1 MRIINRHIKKFINLC
16 LITMLMINLISFY
29 NNALIVFAKGN
40 DIEVAG
46 TKYGFDEKNDY
57 VFEDAISVE
66 SSSKTETYGKF
77 YISGNVESSDM
88 HNNYL
93 SYAIDEGLFTISY
106 DYDDKLLNANED
118 ELHLSSDDGKKI
130 NGKRINSKIQ
140 KGTIIIQTSKDGDI
154 WCDASL
160 MSDIFEKTPIN
171 KEPIYESTDIQLI
184 NGTYYR
190 VIVVYELKQRTKDN
204 KYWVDEYKTNK
215 YAEVYEF
222 YAYNRNAASVTPPAK
237 DNRFSLGEKKRADKY
252 EGYSQ
257 PVPIKDD
264 GDPHYGWEIGE
275 FFVGGYTEMKGT
287 NTFIKETGD
296 RVSLWFNL
304 KQDINNCNNKDG
316 IYVVSDENGY
326 DQELETERTYFGKGA
341 LIIKKTNSDGTKE
354 KPVIYTNFLEASASP
369 DADIKVSLFEEG
381 DYQVT
386 LDYELKYDKTKIPL
400 VDFSVFPEK
409 ARYKISFSFS
419 IRNGNTIVFFKDVG
433 NNDSELTTGSC
444 TENEIKVDYAKSKY
458 LKVYYERSTLNG
470 NVFDVRKNTVV
481 SDGDVF
487 KDEGVYKFT
496 ITNET
501 TGQTTEKI
509 LCIGNEELLQK
520 YYQFLANGYVNDDNN
535 TPEEAPVNIPEKS
548 ESDTTKPQVT
558 NINIYI
564 TIIPIVIVL
573 ASIGFFVKNR
583 NKKIIEKGNKE
594 NEESDNTIS

>member
-1 MRIINRHIKKFINLC
+1 MKTINKCLQKIAKLC
-16 LITMLMINLISFY
+16 LISMLMFSSISF
-29 NNALIVFAKGN
+29 NHDALIVFGEGN
-40 DIEVAG
+40 DVEVAG
-46 TKYGFDEKNDY
+46 TKYEFEEKNDY

-106 DYDDKLLNANED
+106 DYDDKLLNASVD

-130 NGKRINSKIQ
+130 NGKNINSKIQ
-140 KGTIIIQTSKDGDI
+140 KGTILLQTSKDGEI
-154 WCDASL
+154 WHDASL
-160 MSDIFEKTPIN
+160 MSNVFEKTPIN
-171 KEPIYESTDIQLI
+171 KEPIYESTDIQLL

-190 VIVVYELKQRTKDN
+190 VIVAYELKQRTKDN
-204 KYWVDEYKTNK
+204 KYWKDEYKTSK

-222 YAYNRNAASVTPPAK
+222 YAYNRNATSVKAPAK
-237 DNRFSLGEKKRADKY
+237 DNRFTLGEKKRAEKY

-264 GDPHYGWEIGE
+264 SDPHYGWDIGE
-275 FFVGGYTEMKGT
+275 FFIGGFTEMKG
-287 NTFIKETGD
+287 NDTFLKETGD

-304 KQDINNCNNKDG
+304 KQDINNCNNKDA

-354 KPVIYTNFLEASASP
+354 KPIIYTNFLEASASP
-369 DADIKVSLFEEG
+369 NADIKVSLFEEG

-386 LDYELKYDKTKIPL
+386 LDYELKYDKTKIPGI
-400 VDFSVFPEK
+400 DFSVFPEK

-419 IRNGNTIVFFKDVG
+419 IRNGNTIVFFKDIG
-433 NNDSELTTGSC
+433 NNDSELKTGSC
-444 TENEIKVDYAKSKY
+444 TENGIKVDYAKSKY
-458 LKVYYERSTLNG
+458 LTVYYERSTLNG

-509 LCIGNEELLQK
+509 LCIGSEELLQK
-520 YYQFLANGYVNDDNN
+520 YYQFLANGYVSEEET
-535 TPEEAPVNIPEKS
+535 TPEEAPVNVPEINETKVS
-548 ESDTTKPQVT
+548 EHQVT

-564 TIIPIVIVL
+564 TIIPIVLVL
-573 ASIGFFVKNR
+573 ASIGILIKNR
-583 NKKIIEKGNKE
+583 NKKIVEKGNKE
-594 NEESDNTIS
+594 NEESDSTIS